1 MVNRHHFFKNSY
13 ISQLSLKK
21 VQKSQILCKISKVKI
36 DPLIHSISNV
46 SEDWHWPG
54 CVPWTSRSHWMEKT
68 GISFKVLFVSQK
80 STKKIHA
87 KSAHRRI
94 PFQMS
99 QKVDIALDNGQWGHI
114 FRCNE
119 LVPVGGKREDYHLPP
134 PSNNWLSANH
144 LQSQH
149 QQWSNTSHPNNNQM
163 ISYTSPNKRI
173 SHSNNDQKLLDP
185 VQTNKQFSDP
195 YLRRKTAIVPS
206 FPLGIT
212 LQVPRVL
219 PSCEI
224 GNKPFQ
230 TPQLYNSNSCL
241 VVSSSWNLW
250 FWFKIGDFKLLAL
263 MSRWITYLFVG
274 PVKFLRT
281 GLFGRRSWN

>member
-80 STKKIHA
+80 RTKKIHA

-134 PSNNWLSANH
+134 SPQQLAFRKPFAIPAAALIKHFPS
-144 LQSQH
+144 
-149 QQWSNTSHPNNNQM
+149 QQWSNDSL
-163 ISYTSPNKRI
+163 Y
-173 SHSNNDQKLLDP
+173 
-185 VQTNKQFSDP
+185 
-195 YLRRKTAIVPS
+195 
-206 FPLGIT
+206 
-212 LQVPRVL
+212 
-219 PSCEI
+219 
-224 GNKPFQ
+224 KP
-230 TPQLYNSNSCL
+230 
-241 VVSSSWNLW
+241 W
-250 FWFKIGDFKLLAL
+250 
-263 MSRWITYLFVG
+263 
-274 PVKFLRT
+274 
-281 GLFGRRSWN
+281 

>member
-80 STKKIHA
+80 RTKKIHA

-119 LVPVGGKREDYHLPP
+119 SLPVGGKREGYHLPP
-134 PSNNWLSANH
+134 PWFALPATIGFPQTICNPSSSTDQTLPIP
-144 LQSQH
+144 
-149 QQWSNTSHPNNNQM
+149 TM
-163 ISYTSPNKRI
+163 IKWFVIQALIKEFPI
-173 SHSNNDQKLLDP
+173 S
-185 VQTNKQFSDP
+185 
-195 YLRRKTAIVPS
+195 TAIKL
-206 FPLGIT
+206 FLI
-212 LQVPRVL
+212 
-219 PSCEI
+219 
-224 GNKPFQ
+224 
-230 TPQLYNSNSCL
+230 QL
-241 VVSSSWNLW
+241 
-250 FWFKIGDFKLLAL
+250 L
-263 MSRWITYLFVG
+263 M
-274 PVKFLRT
+274 K
-281 GLFGRRSWN
+281 